1 MYQDTSHTNEQV
13 LSAQVAEAVEQGLNS
28 CAQRFYVMIVY
39 NKLVDHIVSP
49 QVSPIA
55 TRTLP
60 LAPAYGVCLRAD
72 DITNASKSA

>member
-39 NKLVDHIVSP
+39 NKLVDHKYPLLQLELCLWRPPLVY
-49 QVSPIA
+49 VCVRM
-55 TRTLP
+55 TR
-60 LAPAYGVCLRAD
+60 
-72 DITNASKSA
+72 